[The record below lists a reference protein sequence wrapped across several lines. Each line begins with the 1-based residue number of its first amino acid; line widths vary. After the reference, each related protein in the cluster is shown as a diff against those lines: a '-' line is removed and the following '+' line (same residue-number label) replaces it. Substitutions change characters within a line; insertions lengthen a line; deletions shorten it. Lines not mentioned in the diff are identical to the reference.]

1 MSKSRGNVIYADDLV
16 KLFGVDAV
24 RFFVM
29 HEMPFENDG
38 VISWELMV
46 ERFNSQLANI
56 LGNLVKRTIS
66 MSNKYFDGIVEDK
79 GVTEP
84 VDQDLKNTVLEQAKL
99 AASKMDE
106 LKVADALTAIFE
118 IFRRSNK
125 YIDETEPWVLAKE
138 ESKADRLRTVLYNLT
153 ESIVIGASLLKS
165 FMPSTGAEILEQL
178 STTERD
184 YASLSAFGL
193 YPSGKITEA
202 QIAKAQAEEKKEE
215 TKKAA
220 KTSCALGSSQ
230 ATGNTDLEKGIDIP
244 FKAEI
249 AYEDFD
255 KCDFRIGKIIH
266 AEEVKKSKKLL
277 LFKVQVGSEV
287 RQILSGIKSS
297 YKPEDLLGKKV
308 MVLCNL
314 APREICG
321 YQSEGMLL
329 SAIDEEGKL
338 SLMTS
343 LADMPAG
350 ASIS

>member
-1 MSKSRGNVIYADDLV
+1 
-16 KLFGVDAV
+16 
-24 RFFVM
+24 
-29 HEMPFENDG
+29 
-38 VISWELMV
+38 
-46 ERFNSQLANI
+46 
-56 LGNLVKRTIS
+56 

-84 VDQDLKNTVLEQAKL
+84 VDQDLKSTVLEQAKL

-184 YASLSAFGL
+184 FASLSDFGL
-193 YPSGKITEA
+193 YPSGNKVVADPKTLFERKDWKEVEKEVEKITEA

-215 TKKAA
+215 AKKAA
-220 KTSCALGSSQ
+220 KTACALGSSQ
-230 ATGNTDLEKGIDIP
+230 AAGNTDLEKGIDIP

-249 AYEDFD
+249 SYEDFD

-277 LFKVQVGSEV
+277 LFKVQVGSGV

-338 SLMTS
+338 SLMS
-343 LADMPAG
+343 PLADMPAG

>member
-1 MSKSRGNVIYADDLV
+1 
-16 KLFGVDAV
+16 
-24 RFFVM
+24 
-29 HEMPFENDG
+29 
-38 VISWELMV
+38 
-46 ERFNSQLANI
+46 
-56 LGNLVKRTIS
+56 
-66 MSNKYFDGIVEDK
+66 
-79 GVTEP
+79 
-84 VDQDLKNTVLEQAKL
+84 
-99 AASKMDE
+99 MDE

-184 YASLSAFGL
+184 YASLSSFGL
-193 YPSGKITEA
+193 YPSGTKVVADPKTLFERKDWKEVEKEVEKITEE
-202 QIAKAQAEEKKEE
+202 QIAKAQAEEKKEAE
-215 TKKAA
+215 KQAGKAA
-220 KTSCALGSSQ
+220 CALGSSQ
-230 ATGNTDLEKGIDIP
+230 AADNTDLEKGIDIP

-266 AEEVKKSKKLL
+266 SEEVKKSKKLL

-338 SLMTS
+338 SLMS
-343 LADMPAG
+343 PLADMPAG